1 MIPLKTYGRMPV
13 QLPHALRLDS
23 DIRRRN
29 RLRNR
34 EVRAVDLPP
43 LAAAAGRRLG
53 RVLEC
58 AVHVRRV
65 ASEFSV
71 AAGHVGV
78 FCGGAVLDIRVGR
91 RERSEDGFGEA
102 ERLGKECARGFDEPV
117 CQIERCA
124 AYFISDVSE
133 MGGGKSYP
141 ALSKS
146 ASSNARRYSFS
157 LSKPCTVCACPLGK
171 YQMSPNP
178 SSVTWCRL
186 FSSTAETRTRPKR
199 TWPHSAYNTISI
211 APLN

>member
-78 FCGGAVLDIRVGR
+78 FCGGAVLDVRVGR
-91 RERSEDGFGEA
+91 RERGEDGFGEA
-102 ERLGKECARGFDEPV
+102 ERFGKKCARGFGEPV
-117 CQIERCA
+117 CEVERCA
-124 AYFISDVSE
+124 AYFISSLSDM

-157 LSKPCTVCACPLGK
+157 SSKPCTVCA
-171 YQMSPNP
+171 
-178 SSVTWCRL
+178 
-186 FSSTAETRTRPKR
+186 
-199 TWPHSAYNTISI
+199 
-211 APLN
+211 